1 MARGRTAARQVDGAE
16 RVQQA
21 VKLRLQGLTYD
32 EIADRLGYASRAG
45 AHAAVTRHLDAV
57 RRETT
62 EDAEQLRQTS
72 IARRESWLAALIQR
86 IEDGD
91 PQAVNAAERVQQAL
105 DRLYGVGDTTPDTGT
120 VTVRVVV
127 PDPRARET

>member
-1 MARGRTAARQVDGAE
+1 MSRGRTAQRQVAGAE
-16 RVQQA
+16 RVAEA

-32 EIADRLGYASRAG
+32 EIAQRCGYASRAG

-57 RRETT
+57 RADTA
-62 EDAEQLRQTS
+62 EDAAQLRQQS
-72 IARRESWLAALIQR
+72 IARREAWLAALCQR
-86 IEDGD
+86 IEEGD

-105 DRLYGVGDTTPDTGT
+105 DRLHGVTEAQEQGA